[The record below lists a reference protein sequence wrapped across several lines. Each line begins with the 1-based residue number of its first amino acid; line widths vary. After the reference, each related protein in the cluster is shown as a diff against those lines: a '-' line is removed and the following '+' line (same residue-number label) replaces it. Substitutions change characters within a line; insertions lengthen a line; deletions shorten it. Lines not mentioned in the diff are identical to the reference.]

1 MFQGYRKV
9 ENWLTNSATHYT
21 KKYSIG
27 WSVLREHGK
36 CTSLFFF
43 NFVKML
49 FSEIFLRLISGITKF
64 LLKIDLHRRKIEN
77 SSLLSPNL
85 KAFVKL
91 TMNL

>member
-1 MFQGYRKV
+1 
-9 ENWLTNSATHYT
+9 
-21 KKYSIG
+21 
-27 WSVLREHGK
+27 
-36 CTSLFFF
+36 
-43 NFVKML
+43 ML
-49 FSEIFLRLISGITKF
+49 FSEIFLRLISGIAKF